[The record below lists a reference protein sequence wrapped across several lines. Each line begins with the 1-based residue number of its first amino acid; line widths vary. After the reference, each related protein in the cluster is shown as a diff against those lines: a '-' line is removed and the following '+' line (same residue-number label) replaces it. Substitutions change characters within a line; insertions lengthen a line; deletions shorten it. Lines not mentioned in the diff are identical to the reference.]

1 MVRRGPRRFEGG
13 VALATRK
20 ELNVVKLDSLWFT
33 ACSILGLS
41 VLGLAACAPA
51 DPSAP
56 DDEDPSS
63 ATQRNDAIKGGT
75 AATAYPEAVLVDMYK
90 GGQLTAACSG
100 SLIAPKVVLT
110 AGHCVNGLDGWKVR
124 APFANGQTATASGAA
139 VYDWTTTAETVDPS
153 MHDLGLVFLSTP
165 INLTTYPTLA
175 TQHVTFGS
183 KVQDIGRIQSG
194 VLSNT
199 KLFIGAQV
207 AVSDGAN
214 VGYPFSYSSSDV
226 IESGDSGGPVVV
238 PGTHQIVAV
247 NSGAGGN
254 LQVLARVDLLSTWIQ
269 QQIAAHGGSGGQ
281 SPPAQNPPASPPADP
296 CGGLTYAGTC
306 VGNVVKWCENN
317 QVQQIN
323 CSTSKHTCGFDQAN
337 QYYNCL

>member
-1 MVRRGPRRFEGG
+1 M
-13 VALATRK
+13 A
-20 ELNVVKLDSLWFT
+20 KLDARSLT
-33 ACSILGLS
+33 VSAML
-41 VLGLAACAPA
+41 VLGLGACAPA

-56 DDEDPSS
+56 EGDDTTAS
-63 ATQRNDAIKGGT
+63 QRGDAIKGGT
-75 AATAYPEAVLVDMYK
+75 PATSYPEAVLVDMYK

-100 SLIAPKVVLT
+100 SLVAPKVVLT

-124 APFANGQTATASGAA
+124 APFANGQTATASGGA

-153 MHDLGLVFLSTP
+153 MHDIGLVFLATP
-165 INLTTYPTLA
+165 ITLA
-175 TQHVTFGS
+175 QYPVLAAQHVTFGS

-194 VLSNT
+194 VLSTT

-207 AVSDGAN
+207 AVSDGAG
-214 VGYPFSYSSSDV
+214 VGYPFSYSSSDI

-254 LQVLARVDLLSTWIQ
+254 LQVLARVDLLSSWIA
-269 QQIAAHGGSGGQ
+269 QQIAAHGGSAPPAA
-281 SPPAQNPPASPPADP
+281 SPPAQSPPADP
-296 CGGLTYAGTC
+296 CNGLSYAGAC
-306 VGNVVKWCENN
+306 AGNVVEWCENS
-317 QVQQIN
+317 QIQQIN
-323 CSTSKHTCGFDQAN
+323 CAKSNRHCGFDQAN